1 MFKFILL
8 LTLLLSPQLWAQQT
22 VTDTNQNGLPDQ
34 HENAV
39 LKAAERICNMPGIQD
54 VLVKQIEDLKSD
66 KVILQK
72 QIEDL
77 KNKLDSSV
85 KENINQCDA
94 KLKDAQVEKD
104 KVLADKEKVHLNLTD
119 KSQELALCKAKLDE
133 KAFDRLISA
142 GIGIVGSTG
151 CLLYQELR

>member
-8 LTLLLSPQLWAQQT
+8 LTLLLNPQLWAQQT
-22 VTDTNQNGLPDQ
+22 VTDSNQNGLPDQ

-39 LKAAERICNMPGIQD
+39 LRAAERICNMPGIQE
-54 VLVKQIEDLKSD
+54 VLVKQIEDLKAD
-66 KVILQK
+66 KVILQQQIDNLKTQLQTGLEK
-72 QIEDL
+72 QQ
-77 KNKLDSSV
+77 
-85 KENINQCDA
+85 NQCDA